1 MEWLVSLGFGSARRA
16 STYHCLRCGRGVTS
30 EVCMQVMDGQPAA
43 VRRLTAKEMMI
54 VFLLGAGRT
63 TAEIAALLELRPR
76 TVENRKR
83 LIYDKLGVGSEGQA
97 VAMAVRLGLIQP
109 GWQRSAGEPGRAA
122 LVVLM
127 GPASGDR
134 DEVALVLVKERIPFV
149 TVVQPDGLTRDDWVM
164 SHQGPLVVVLVDA
177 TEEDWLVANP
187 LRAPIVEIRSHDV
200 SERLAVVGAMARKV
214 GGLVAKA
221 DAAACLSPAL
231 AATAQ
236 GMLVVSRRYA
246 TALMRWAPAPSSAAP
261 RLTARERDILD
272 AIANGQTIRQAARSL
287 GIATKTVENI
297 QTILFRKLG
306 ARNRRDALTI
316 ADGWG
321 LIEQAMPKARHT
333 GIARRIGEPSQGPI
347 TT

>member
-1 MEWLVSLGFGSARRA
+1 
-16 STYHCLRCGRGVTS
+16 
-30 EVCMQVMDGQPAA
+30 MQVMDGQPAA
-43 VRRLTAKEMMI
+43 VRRLTPKETMI

-63 TAEIAALLELRPR
+63 TSEIATLLELRPR

-83 LIYDKLGVGSEGQA
+83 NIYDKLGVGSEGEA
-97 VAMAVRLGLIQP
+97 VALAVRLGLIQP
-109 GWQRSAGEPGRAA
+109 GLPRSTAEPGRAA

-127 GPASGDR
+127 GPAGPDR
-134 DEVALVLVKERIPFV
+134 DEVARLLVSERIPFV
-149 TVVQPDGLTRDDWVM
+149 TVLRAGGLTRDDWVT
-164 SHQGPLVVVLVDA
+164 SHQGSLIVVLVDA
-177 TEEDWLVANP
+177 TEQDWLAATP
-187 LRAPIVEIRSHDV
+187 LRAPILEIRNNDIP
-200 SERLAVVGAMARKV
+200 EPLAVAGAMARKV

-246 TALMRWAPAPSSAAP
+246 TALMRWAPVPSSAVP

-272 AIANGQTIRQAARSL
+272 AIALGQTIRQAARSL

-316 ADGWG
+316 AVGWG
-321 LIEQAMPKARHT
+321 LIEQEMPRARSN
-333 GIARRIGEPSQGPI
+333 GITWTIGEASGTQLTPGH
-347 TT
+347 TTVGRYSADPPGRPPRVAPHPAAGR

>member
-1 MEWLVSLGFGSARRA
+1 
-16 STYHCLRCGRGVTS
+16 
-30 EVCMQVMDGQPAA
+30 MQVMDGQPAA
-43 VRRLTAKEMMI
+43 WRLTPREMMI

-63 TAEIAALLELRPR
+63 TAEIAALLGSRPR

-83 LIYDKLGVGSEGQA
+83 HIYDKLGVGSEGQA
-97 VAMAVRLGLIQP
+97 VAMAVRLGLIP
-109 GWQRSAGEPGRAA
+109 SGRQRSAGEPGRPA
-122 LVVLM
+122 LIVLM
-127 GPASGDR
+127 GPASEDR
-134 DEVALVLVKERIPFV
+134 DEIAQVLVRERIPFV
-149 TVVQPDGLTRDDWVM
+149 TVVQSDGLTRDDWVM
-164 SHQGPLVVVLVDA
+164 SHQGSLVVVLVDP
-177 TEEDWLVANP
+177 TEQDWLVANP
-187 LRAPIVEIRSHDV
+187 LRAPVVEICSHDV
-200 SERLAVVGAMARKV
+200 SERLAVVGAMARKA

-272 AIANGQTIRQAARSL
+272 AIARGQTIRQAARSL

-321 LIEQAMPKARHT
+321 LIEQAMPKACQA
-333 GIARRIGEPSQGPI
+333 GIARRIGEASQGPI

>member
-1 MEWLVSLGFGSARRA
+1 
-16 STYHCLRCGRGVTS
+16 
-30 EVCMQVMDGQPAA
+30 MQVMDGQSAA
-43 VRRLTAKEMMI
+43 AWRLTPREMMI

-63 TAEIAALLELRPR
+63 TPEIATLLGSRPR

-83 LIYDKLGVGSEGQA
+83 HIYDKLGVGSEGQA

-109 GWQRSAGEPGRAA
+109 ARLRSAGEPGRAA

-127 GPASGDR
+127 GPVSADR
-134 DEVALVLVKERIPFV
+134 DEVAQVLVRERIPFV
-149 TVVQPDGLTRDDWVM
+149 TVMQRDGLIRDDWVT
-164 SHQGPLVVVLVDA
+164 SHQGSLVVVLVDP
-177 TEEDWLVANP
+177 TDEDRLVANP

-200 SERLAVVGAMARKV
+200 SERLAVVGAMARKA
-214 GGLVAKA
+214 GGLVATA
-221 DAAACLSPAL
+221 DAGACLLPAV

-246 TALMRWAPAPSSAAP
+246 TALMTWAPALSAAVP
-261 RLTARERDILD
+261 QLTARERDILD
-272 AIANGQTIRQAARSL
+272 AIARGQTIRQAARSL

-321 LIEQAMPKARHT
+321 LIEKALPKAYHT
-333 GIARRIGEPSQGPI
+333 GIAMRIGEASQGPI
-347 TT
+347 AT

>member
-1 MEWLVSLGFGSARRA
+1 
-16 STYHCLRCGRGVTS
+16 
-30 EVCMQVMDGQPAA
+30 MQVKDEQPATA
-43 VRRLTAKEMMI
+43 RKLTPKETMI

-63 TAEIAALLELRPR
+63 TSEIAMLLDLRPR

-83 LIYDKLGVGSEGQA
+83 HIYDKLGVGSEGQA
-97 VAMAVRLGLIQP
+97 VAMAVRLGLIQQGRP
-109 GWQRSAGEPGRAA
+109 RSAGEPGRAA

-127 GPASGDR
+127 GPASEDR
-134 DEVALVLVKERIPFV
+134 DDVAQMLVRERIPFV
-149 TVVQPDGLTRDDWVM
+149 TVVKPGGLTRDDWVT
-164 SHQGPLVVVLVDA
+164 SHQGSLVVVLVDPS
-177 TEEDWLVANP
+177 EQDWLAASP
-187 LRAPIVEIRSHDV
+187 LRAPIVEIHSHDV
-200 SERLAVVGAMARKV
+200 SERLAVVGALTWRA

-246 TALMRWAPAPSSAAP
+246 TALMRWAPAASSAAP
-261 RLTARERDILD
+261 RLTARERDILG
-272 AIANGQTIRQAARSL
+272 AIAHGQTIRQAARSL

-321 LIEQAMPKARHT
+321 LIEQAIPRARQH
-333 GIARRIGEPSQGPI
+333 GIAMTIGEASQGAKGA
-347 TT
+347 

>member
-1 MEWLVSLGFGSARRA
+1 
-16 STYHCLRCGRGVTS
+16 
-30 EVCMQVMDGQPAA
+30 
-43 VRRLTAKEMMI
+43 MI

-83 LIYDKLGVGSEGQA
+83 HIYDKLGVSSEGQA
-97 VAMAVRLGLIQP
+97 VAMAVRLGLIRPAQP
-109 GWQRSAGEPGRAA
+109 RSAGEPGRAS

-127 GPASGDR
+127 GSASADR
-134 DEVALVLVKERIPFV
+134 DEVAQVLVRERISFV
-149 TVVQPDGLTRDDWVM
+149 TVVKPDGLTRDDWVT
-164 SHQGPLVVVLVDA
+164 SHQGPVVVVLVDP
-177 TEEDWLVANP
+177 TEQDWLAATP
-187 LRAPIVEIRSHDV
+187 LRAPMVEIRSHDV
-200 SERLAVVGAMARKV
+200 SERLAVASAMAGKV
-214 GGLVAKA
+214 GGLVAKS

-261 RLTARERDILD
+261 RLTSRERDILD
-272 AIANGQTIRQAARSL
+272 AIALGQTIRQAARSL

-321 LIEQAMPKARHT
+321 LIEQAVPVARHN
-333 GIARRIGEPSQGPI
+333 GIAKTISEVPQVQVNPDMTPMWR
-347 TT
+347 

>member
-1 MEWLVSLGFGSARRA
+1 
-16 STYHCLRCGRGVTS
+16 
-30 EVCMQVMDGQPAA
+30 MQVTDGQPTAA
-43 VRRLTAKEMMI
+43 RRLTAKETMI

-63 TAEIAALLELRPR
+63 TAEIAALLDVRPR

-109 GWQRSAGEPGRAA
+109 ARQRSAGQPGRAA

-127 GPASGDR
+127 GPAGADR
-134 DEVALVLVKERIPFV
+134 DEVAQVLVRERIPFV
-149 TVVQPDGLTRDDWVM
+149 SVLKPDGLTRDDWVIA
-164 SHQGPLVVVLVDA
+164 HQGSLVVVLVDP
-177 TEEDWLVANP
+177 TDEDWLVAGP
-187 LRAPIVEIRSHDV
+187 LRAPMVEIRSHDV
-200 SERLAVVGAMARKV
+200 SERLAVVGAMARRV

-221 DAAACLSPAL
+221 DAAACLSPTL

-246 TALMRWAPAPSSAAP
+246 TALMRWAPAPSTAAP

-272 AIANGQTIRQAARSL
+272 AIARGQTIRQAARSL

-321 LIEQAMPKARHT
+321 LIEQAAPKASHT
-333 GIARRIGEPSQGPI
+333 GITRRIGDPAQGPI
-347 TT
+347 AT

>member
-1 MEWLVSLGFGSARRA
+1 
-16 STYHCLRCGRGVTS
+16 
-30 EVCMQVMDGQPAA
+30 MQVMDGQSAA
-43 VRRLTAKEMMI
+43 ARRLTPKETMI

-63 TAEIAALLELRPR
+63 TSEIATLLELRPR

-83 LIYDKLGVGSEGQA
+83 HIYDKLGVGSEGQA

-109 GWQRSAGEPGRAA
+109 ARPRSAGEPGRVA

-127 GPASGDR
+127 GPATADR
-134 DEVALVLVKERIPFV
+134 DEVAEMLVRELIPFV
-149 TVVQPDGLTRDDWVM
+149 AVARPDGLIRDDWVT
-164 SHQGPLVVVLVDA
+164 SHQGPIVVVLVDP
-177 TEEDWLVANP
+177 TERDWLMASA
-187 LRAPIVEIRSHDV
+187 LHAPIVEIRSHDV
-200 SERLAVVGAMARKV
+200 SDRLAVVGAMARKV
-214 GGLVAKA
+214 GGLVTKA
-221 DAAACLSPAL
+221 DAATCLSPAL

-246 TALMRWAPAPSSAAP
+246 TALMRWAPAPSAVAP

-272 AIANGQTIRQAARSL
+272 AIARGQTIRQAARSL

-321 LIEQAMPKARHT
+321 LIEQPVPRARHN
-333 GIARRIGEPSQGPI
+333 GMAVPVSQVDHA
-347 TT
+347 

>member
-1 MEWLVSLGFGSARRA
+1 
-16 STYHCLRCGRGVTS
+16 
-30 EVCMQVMDGQPAA
+30 MQVMDGQSAA
-43 VRRLTAKEMMI
+43 AWRLTPREMMI

-63 TAEIAALLELRPR
+63 TSEIAMLLGSRPR

-83 LIYDKLGVGSEGQA
+83 HIYDKLGVGSEGQA
-97 VAMAVRLGLIQP
+97 VAMAVRLGLI
-109 GWQRSAGEPGRAA
+109 RSARLRSPGEPGRAA

-127 GPASGDR
+127 GPVSADR
-134 DEVALVLVKERIPFV
+134 DEVAQVLVRDRIPVV
-149 TVVQPDGLTRDDWVM
+149 TVMQPDGLTRDDWVT
-164 SHQGPLVVVLVDA
+164 SHLGSLVVVLVDP

-200 SERLAVVGAMARKV
+200 SERLAVVGAMARKA

-246 TALMRWAPAPSSAAP
+246 TALMTWAPAPSAAAP
-261 RLTARERDILD
+261 QLTARERDILD
-272 AIANGQTIRQAARSL
+272 AIARGQTIRQAARSL

-321 LIEQAMPKARHT
+321 LIEQTMPKAYHT
-333 GIARRIGEPSQGPI
+333 GIARRIGEASQGPI
-347 TT
+347 AT

>member
-1 MEWLVSLGFGSARRA
+1 
-16 STYHCLRCGRGVTS
+16 
-30 EVCMQVMDGQPAA
+30 MQVDGPPAA
-43 VRRLTAKEMMI
+43 GWRLTPRETMI

-63 TAEIAALLELRPR
+63 TSEIAALLGSRPR

-83 LIYDKLGVGSEGQA
+83 HIYDKLGVGSEGQA
-97 VAMAVRLGLIQP
+97 VAVAVRLGLIEP
-109 GWQRSAGEPGRAA
+109 GRLRPAGEPGRPA

-127 GPASGDR
+127 GPAGDDR
-134 DEVALVLVKERIPFV
+134 DEVAQMLVRERIPFV
-149 TVVQPDGLTRDDWVM
+149 AVVRPEGLTRDDWVTW
-164 SHQGPLVVVLVDA
+164 HPGALIVVLVDP
-177 TEEDWLVANP
+177 TEEDWLAANP
-187 LRAPIVEIRSHDV
+187 LRAPIVEIRSHEV
-200 SERLAVVGAMARKV
+200 SERLAVVGAMTRKV

-236 GMLVVSRRYA
+236 GMLVVSRQYA
-246 TALMRWAPAPSSAAP
+246 AALMGWAPAPSSVAP

-272 AIANGQTIRQAARSL
+272 AIARGQTIRQAARSL

-321 LIEQAMPKARHT
+321 LIEQAIPKTHHT
-333 GIARRIGEPSQGPI
+333 GISWRIGEASGGPVAP
-347 TT
+347 

>member
-1 MEWLVSLGFGSARRA
+1 
-16 STYHCLRCGRGVTS
+16 
-30 EVCMQVMDGQPAA
+30 MQVMDGQSAA
-43 VRRLTAKEMMI
+43 AWRLTPREMMI

-63 TAEIAALLELRPR
+63 TPEIATLLGSRPR

-83 LIYDKLGVGSEGQA
+83 HIYDKLGVGSEGQA

-109 GWQRSAGEPGRAA
+109 AQLRSAGEPGRTA

-127 GPASGDR
+127 GPVSADR
-134 DEVALVLVKERIPFV
+134 DQVAQVLVRERIPFV
-149 TVVQPDGLTRDDWVM
+149 TVMQRDGLIRDDWVT
-164 SHQGPLVVVLVDA
+164 SHQGSLVVVLVDP
-177 TEEDWLVANP
+177 TDEDWLVANP

-200 SERLAVVGAMARKV
+200 SERLAVVGAMARKA
-214 GGLVAKA
+214 GGLVATA
-221 DAAACLSPAL
+221 DAGACLLPAV

-246 TALMRWAPAPSSAAP
+246 TALMTWAPAPSAAVP

-272 AIANGQTIRQAARSL
+272 AIARGQTIRQAARSL

-321 LIEQAMPKARHT
+321 LIERLCPRPT
-333 GIARRIGEPSQGPI
+333 TQGSP
-347 TT
+347 

>member
-1 MEWLVSLGFGSARRA
+1 
-16 STYHCLRCGRGVTS
+16 
-30 EVCMQVMDGQPAA
+30 
-43 VRRLTAKEMMI
+43 
-54 VFLLGAGRT
+54 
-63 TAEIAALLELRPR
+63 
-76 TVENRKR
+76 
-83 LIYDKLGVGSEGQA
+83 
-97 VAMAVRLGLIQP
+97 
-109 GWQRSAGEPGRAA
+109 
-122 LVVLM
+122 M
-127 GPASGDR
+127 GPAGEDR
-134 DEVALVLVKERIPFV
+134 DEVAQVLVRERIPFV
-149 TVVQPDGLTRDDWVM
+149 TVVRPDGLTRDDWVM
-164 SHQGPLVVVLVDA
+164 SHQGSLIVVLVDP
-177 TEEDWLVANP
+177 TEQDWLAASP
-187 LRAPIVEIRSHDV
+187 LRAPVVEIRSHDV
-200 SERLAVVGAMARKV
+200 SERLAVAGAMARRV

-272 AIANGQTIRQAARSL
+272 AIARGQTIRQAARSL

-321 LIEQAMPKARHT
+321 LIEQAMPKACQT
-333 GIARRIGEPSQGPI
+333 GIATAIGEASQGPI
-347 TT
+347 TPEPGALKSARL

>member
-1 MEWLVSLGFGSARRA
+1 
-16 STYHCLRCGRGVTS
+16 
-30 EVCMQVMDGQPAA
+30 MQVMDGQSATA
-43 VRRLTAKEMMI
+43 RKLTPKETMI

-63 TAEIAALLELRPR
+63 TSEIAALLELRPR

-83 LIYDKLGVGSEGQA
+83 HIYDKLGVGSEGQA
-97 VAMAVRLGLIQP
+97 VAMAVRLGLIQQGRP
-109 GWQRSAGEPGRAA
+109 RAAGEPGRAA

-127 GPASGDR
+127 GPAGAGR
-134 DEVALVLVKERIPFV
+134 DDVAQMLVRERIPFV
-149 TVVQPDGLTRDDWVM
+149 TVTKPGGLTRDDWVT
-164 SHQGPLVVVLVDA
+164 SHQGPLVVVMVDPS
-177 TEEDWLVANP
+177 EQDWLAASP
-187 LRAPIVEIRSHDV
+187 LRAPMVEIHSNDV
-200 SERLAVVGAMARKV
+200 SERLTVASALARKA
-214 GGLVAKA
+214 GGLVAMA
-221 DAAACLSPAL
+221 DAAACLTPAL

-261 RLTARERDILD
+261 LLTARERDILG
-272 AIANGQTIRQAARSL
+272 AIARGQTIRQAARSL

-321 LIEQAMPKARHT
+321 LIDQDVPRARQH
-333 GIARRIGEPSQGPI
+333 GIAMTIGEAPQGADRA
-347 TT
+347 

>member
-1 MEWLVSLGFGSARRA
+1 
-16 STYHCLRCGRGVTS
+16 
-30 EVCMQVMDGQPAA
+30 
-43 VRRLTAKEMMI
+43 MMI
-54 VFLLGAGRT
+54 VFLLGSGRT
-63 TAEIAALLELRPR
+63 TSEIATLLESRPR

-83 LIYDKLGVGSEGQA
+83 HIYDKLGVGSEGQA
-97 VAMAVRLGLIQP
+97 VAMAVKLGLLQQGQP
-109 GWQRSAGEPGRAA
+109 RSAGEPGRAA

-127 GPASGDR
+127 GPAGEDR
-134 DEVALVLVKERIPFV
+134 DEVAQVLVRERIPFV
-149 TVVQPDGLTRDDWVM
+149 TVVRPDGLTRDDWVM
-164 SHQGPLVVVLVDA
+164 SHQGSLIVVLVDP
-177 TEEDWLVANP
+177 TEQDWLAASP
-187 LRAPIVEIRSHDV
+187 LRAPVVEIRGHDV
-200 SERLAVVGAMARKV
+200 SERLAVAGAMARRV

-272 AIANGQTIRQAARSL
+272 AIASGQTIRQAARSL

-321 LIEQAMPKARHT
+321 LIEQAMPKACQT
-333 GIARRIGEPSQGPI
+333 GIATAIGEASQGLI
-347 TT
+347 TPEPGALKPLWR